1 VSIKVICLCL
11 LVLSIECQVV
21 NELERTLLFSLS
33 NKQSGHYCFHCQ
45 INRADIIVFTVK
57 STERTLLF
65 SLSNQRFFF
74 LTLDSIAFYHFPL
87 SLETFIFHISEEFP
101 TATTRKLCV
110 TAVSFCFSNK
120 AHLLVFNNL
129 VFFWLLLVFSFQS
142 VVQ

>member
-1 VSIKVICLCL
+1 VKTKRGEHNVSIKVICLCL

-33 NKQSGHYCFHCQ
+33 N
-45 INRADIIVFTVK
+45 
-57 STERTLLF
+57 
-65 SLSNQRFFF
+65 QRFFF
-74 LTLDSIAFYHFPL
+74 LTLDGIAFYHFPL